1 MSGSTTYMSTTY
13 NSTYEGCYSMAY
25 SSPTAGYTSKSD
37 YISNYSG
44 TPTGYDIGYQPSDA
58 QGDIW
63 MANDNATS
71 PVACYQVTSG
81 GIVMSLEASIGIG
94 SDIRGVTFE
103 EGSGQYLWVSNQTTD
118 ELYRIELTTGTE
130 DASTIDLPGIV
141 EITASQ
147 NPFYSS
153 TVITLT
159 GFPGEVSL
167 EVFDLRG
174 RRVMSEVAEGCLLL
188 DGTSLPSGAYL
199 IRATDET
206 GNSATA
212 SVLKL

>member
-1 MSGSTTYMSTTY
+1 
-13 NSTYEGCYSMAY
+13 MAY

-37 YISNYSG
+37 YIGNYSG
-44 TPTGYDIGYQPSDA
+44 TPTGYDIGYQPNDA
-58 QGDIW
+58 TGDIW

-71 PVACYQVTSG
+71 PVACYQAGSG

-94 SDIRGVTFE
+94 SQIRGVAFE

-118 ELYRIELTTGTE
+118 ELYRIDLTTDTE
-130 DASTIDLPGIV
+130 NTSDFDIPGV
-141 EITASQ
+141 AEITTAR

-153 TVITLT
+153 TLITLT
-159 GFPGEVSL
+159 GFSGNVSL
-167 EVFDLRG
+167 EIFDLRG
-174 RRVMSEVAEGCLLL
+174 RMVMSEVAECNLLL

-206 GNSATA
+206 CNSATA

>member
-1 MSGSTTYMSTTY
+1 
-13 NSTYEGCYSMAY
+13 MAY

-37 YISNYSG
+37 YIGNYSG

-58 QGDIW
+58 MGDIW

-71 PVACYQVTSG
+71 PVACYQAGSG

-94 SDIRGVTFE
+94 SNIRGVAFE

-118 ELYRIELTTGTE
+118 ELYRIDLSGSGTE
-130 DASTIDLPGIV
+130 DASTIDLPGIA
-141 EITASQ
+141 EITAAQ

-153 TVITLT
+153 TLITLT
-159 GFPGEVSL
+159 GFTGDVSL

-174 RRVMSEVAEGCLLL
+174 RMVMSEVAEGYLLL
-188 DGTSLPSGAYL
+188 DGTSMPSGAYL